1 MSFVTKATKE
11 GILQFCSNL
20 CLDHEL
26 LKDLFSPFKIRIKD
40 KIPHSSVL
48 IYEKMVVSS
57 KQMIASIIAVRQIEA
72 TGKMPLHPSAAFYL
86 FKSIYSTNWKY
97 ERGQGIPLTQQLLL
111 KRKYFNY
118 L

>member
-1 MSFVTKATKE
+1 M
-11 GILQFCSNL
+11 
-20 CLDHEL
+20 DHEL

-48 IYEKMVVSS
+48 IYEKMIYEKMVVSS
-57 KQMIASIIAVRQIEA
+57 KQMIASIIAVRQLEA

-86 FKSIYSTNWKY
+86 FKSIYSTNWKH